1 MLRWEDFPT
10 YSARK
15 LQNMAILPWSAK
27 YTQPFFFRIRIV
39 HFSYAK
45 SWLVLAFSIHR
56 NWIFLIFFWQIG
68 PFYRGL
74 QNTRWR
80 HQWRHQRVGIMFFEK
95 LNDVSFQ
102 KYILYMPLDTFF
114 SPPKFASRAIWEIKN
129 VNFAMCSLVARNS
142 EFPIYVGV
150 VVCVHSAAVSSN
162 DCICR
167 WIRASRCNDVI
178 LRFLTSQSL
187 FPARLYK
194 SSSCQARP
202 YLWVGC
208 GLFATPVWFV
218 CSIAGCN
225 RSVVIRANCVCTG

>member
-1 MLRWEDFPT
+1 
-10 YSARK
+10 
-15 LQNMAILPWSAK
+15 
-27 YTQPFFFRIRIV
+27 
-39 HFSYAK
+39 
-45 SWLVLAFSIHR
+45 
-56 NWIFLIFFWQIG
+56 
-68 PFYRGL
+68 
-74 QNTRWR
+74 
-80 HQWRHQRVGIMFFEK
+80 MFFEK

-102 KYILYMPLDTFF
+102 KYIVYMPLDTFF

-129 VNFAMCSLVARNS
+129 VNFAKCSLVARNS

-202 YLWVGC
+202 YLLGLGVGC
-208 GLFATPVWFV
+208 TQLMCDLCVRLPVVTDRWSFV
-218 CSIAGCN
+218 QI
-225 RSVVIRANCVCTG
+225 VCVLVSDSL